1 MQDKVLADIIS
12 VIEDAGLEA
21 INCPVYANTG
31 RISVQR
37 KGEVGEYGSVGYDFQ
52 NSWGNMTFSIAIQS
66 KKVLSQPPRLGYF
79 DFYMDYSSA
88 DSYRNFRKVLFSS
101 VTELALKLATS
112 SKRKS
117 VQSDPIMIHNESGG
131 QYELFNRP

>member
-1 MQDKVLADIIS
+1 MSIQEKVLADIIS
-12 VIEDAGLEA
+12 VIEDNGFEA
-21 INCPVYANTG
+21 VTCPNWANTG
-31 RISVQR
+31 RISIQQ
-37 KGEVGEYGSVGYDFQ
+37 KGEIGEHGSVSYDFQ
-52 NSWGNMTFSIAIQS
+52 NAWGNMTFSIAIQS

-101 VTELALKLATS
+101 LTELALKLATS

-117 VQSDPIMIHNESGG
+117 V
-131 QYELFNRP
+131 